1 MPDGKLSVVTSFKWA
16 GRLVLLV
23 GALALL
29 RGTRFFTVWPQVYFM
44 TGSSM
49 EPAVRAHE
57 YFLTSSPVGRLARG
71 MLVIFR
77 YEDED
82 GVFHVLRRVAALPGD
97 TIRMQEGHA
106 IVNGRDDGVQF
117 RILKPDAHRSPLAR
131 GGELLTWGPV
141 VMPRDSVFL
150 LADTRDMIGWPDSR
164 FLGPLPVSDVE
175 AAAGRIV
182 WPLTWRR
189 LFRRAR

>member
-1 MPDGKLSVVTSFKWA
+1 MRDSKLRVVASLKWA
-16 GRLVLLV
+16 VRVLLLL
-23 GALALL
+23 AAAALL
-29 RGTRFFTVWPQVYFM
+29 VGTRFFTVWPQVYFM

-57 YFLTSSPVGRLARG
+57 YFLTSAPVGRLARG
-71 MLVIFR
+71 MLVIFH

-97 TIRMQEGHA
+97 TIRMRDGQA
-106 IVNGRDDGVQF
+106 IVNGRDDGHAF
-117 RILKPDAHRSPLAR
+117 RVLKPDAHRSPLAR

-141 VMPRDSVFL
+141 VVPRDSVFL

-164 FLGPLPVSDVE
+164 FLGPVPVSAVE

-182 WPLTWRR
+182 WPRILSK
-189 LFRRAR
+189 AR